1 MTDLSVFE
9 VPFTDLEK
17 RMLGWVEEALEMRHG
32 AAGDPLGP
40 LKPLDFSDGPEAVRA
55 DLLRARMR
63 QDRVDELLSTV
74 MRARGRID
82 RVKREAAQ
90 QAQEAYD
97 RANQDNAARRRAS
110 FTSAKE
116 RDSDANL
123 DTIEQRRTAFEAERL
138 ASFADECE
146 RIIRNKSFEL
156 GGMRD
161 DLKKVL
167 AGLQFESSLER

>member
-17 RMLGWVEEALEMRHG
+17 RLLEWVEEALELRHG
-32 AAGDPLGP
+32 AAEDPLGP

-63 QDRVDELLSTV
+63 QDRVDELLATV
-74 MRARGRID
+74 MRARGRIE
-82 RVKREAAQ
+82 RAKKEAAR

-97 RANQDNAARRRAS
+97 AANRTNQVRRRAE

-123 DTIEQRRTAFEAERL
+123 DTIEQRRTAFEADRL

-146 RIIRNKSFEL
+146 RIVRNKSFEL
-156 GGMRD
+156 GGIRD

-167 AGLQFESSLER
+167 GGLQFESSLER